1 MNEDKNIKL
10 FEKQIR
16 QFKPKMVSV
25 WDEKDAILLKDAISD
40 LDVKVESGMD
50 GLIAVSIYEESSIL
64 VTAIVG
70 FGKAGLEFVF
80 GSFMDIPKTGF
91 VFIIHV
97 LSNIIFIGAL
107 VSVLTYLGILGFVIK
122 HLGAALGK
130 VIGTSR
136 VESFICVANMF
147 LGQTE
152 SPLLI
157 AKYLKNLTNS
167 EILMILIAGMG
178 SMSVSILGGYNA
190 MGVPMQLLILASS
203 LVPFGSIVLGKIIL
217 PEKEENESVNKVDVD
232 RHSAGS
238 NVIEAMSNGAL
249 DGWMVVM
256 AIASSLVAINGM
268 VALIDGGLS
277 FAGLELKQIFGWIFY
292 PVAFLM
298 GLDASFTDVAG
309 QILGC
314 KLILNEFVAYD
325 MLMPLMDTLD
335 YRAQAV
341 MCITIGGFANV
352 GSMAVCVSALGSLC
366 PERKPDVAK
375 LIVRALAGAF
385 ALNIMNGMIVG
396 IILSF

>member
-1 MNEDKNIKL
+1 MGI
-10 FEKQIR
+10 
-16 QFKPKMVSV
+16 
-25 WDEKDAILLKDAISD
+25 ILNLLGIALVI
-40 LDVKVESGMD
+40 G
-50 GLIAVSIYEESSIL
+50 IAYAVSYDRTKINWKMIGKALLAQFILAIIVIKVPAGVWVIEEISNL

>member
-1 MNEDKNIKL
+1 MGI
-10 FEKQIR
+10 
-16 QFKPKMVSV
+16 
-25 WDEKDAILLKDAISD
+25 ILSLLGIALVI
-40 LDVKVESGMD
+40 G
-50 GLIAVSIYEESSIL
+50 IAYAVSYDRKKINWKMIGKALLAQFILAIIVIKVPAGVWVIEEISNL

-80 GSFMDIPKTGF
+80 GSFMDIPKTVF

>member
-1 MNEDKNIKL
+1 MGI
-10 FEKQIR
+10 
-16 QFKPKMVSV
+16 
-25 WDEKDAILLKDAISD
+25 ILNLLGIALVI
-40 LDVKVESGMD
+40 G
-50 GLIAVSIYEESSIL
+50 IAYAVSYDRKKINWKMIGKALLAQFILAVIVIKVPAGVWVIEEISNL

>member
-1 MNEDKNIKL
+1 MGI
-10 FEKQIR
+10 
-16 QFKPKMVSV
+16 
-25 WDEKDAILLKDAISD
+25 ILNLLGIALVI
-40 LDVKVESGMD
+40 G
-50 GLIAVSIYEESSIL
+50 IAYAVSYDRKKINWKMIGKALLAQFILAIIVIKVPAGVWVIEEISNL

>member
-1 MNEDKNIKL
+1 MGI
-10 FEKQIR
+10 
-16 QFKPKMVSV
+16 
-25 WDEKDAILLKDAISD
+25 ILNLLGIALVI
-40 LDVKVESGMD
+40 G
-50 GLIAVSIYEESSIL
+50 IAYAVSYDRKKINWKMIGKALLAQFILAIIVIKVPAGVWVIEEISNL

-178 SMSVSILGGYNA
+178 SMSVSILGGYSA

>member
-1 MNEDKNIKL
+1 MGI
-10 FEKQIR
+10 
-16 QFKPKMVSV
+16 
-25 WDEKDAILLKDAISD
+25 ILNLLGIALVI
-40 LDVKVESGMD
+40 G
-50 GLIAVSIYEESSIL
+50 IAYAVSYDRKKINWKMIGKALLAQFILAIIVIKVPAGVWVIEEISNL

-256 AIASSLVAINGM
+256 GIASSLVAINGM

>member
-1 MNEDKNIKL
+1 MGI
-10 FEKQIR
+10 
-16 QFKPKMVSV
+16 
-25 WDEKDAILLKDAISD
+25 ILNLLGIALVI
-40 LDVKVESGMD
+40 G
-50 GLIAVSIYEESSIL
+50 IAYAVSYDRKKINWKMICKALLAQFILAIIVIKVPAGVWVIEEISNL

>member
-1 MNEDKNIKL
+1 MGI
-10 FEKQIR
+10 
-16 QFKPKMVSV
+16 
-25 WDEKDAILLKDAISD
+25 ILNLLGIALVI
-40 LDVKVESGMD
+40 G
-50 GLIAVSIYEESSIL
+50 IAYAVSYDRKKINWKMIGKALLAQFILAIIVIKVPAGVWVIEEISNL

-298 GLDASFTDVAG
+298 GLDASFSDVAG

>member
-1 MNEDKNIKL
+1 MGI
-10 FEKQIR
+10 
-16 QFKPKMVSV
+16 
-25 WDEKDAILLKDAISD
+25 ILNLLGIALVI
-40 LDVKVESGMD
+40 G
-50 GLIAVSIYEESSIL
+50 IAYAVSYDRKKINWKMIGKALLAQFILAIIVIKVPAGVWVIEEISNL

-217 PEKEENESVNKVDVD
+217 PENEENESVNKVDVD

>member
-1 MNEDKNIKL
+1 MGI
-10 FEKQIR
+10 
-16 QFKPKMVSV
+16 
-25 WDEKDAILLKDAISD
+25 ILNLLGIALVI
-40 LDVKVESGMD
+40 G
-50 GLIAVSIYEESSIL
+50 IAYAVSYDRKKINWKMIGKALLAQFILAIIVIKVPAGVWVIEEISNL

-249 DGWMVVM
+249 DRWMVVM
-256 AIASSLVAINGM
+256 AIAYSLVAINGM

-375 LIVRALAGAF
+375 LIVRALSGAF

>member
-1 MNEDKNIKL
+1 MGI
-10 FEKQIR
+10 
-16 QFKPKMVSV
+16 
-25 WDEKDAILLKDAISD
+25 ILNLLGIALVI
-40 LDVKVESGMD
+40 G
-50 GLIAVSIYEESSIL
+50 IAYAVSYDRKRINWKMIGKAFLAQLILAIIVIKVPAGVWVIEEISNL
-64 VTAIVG
+64 VTAVVG
-70 FGKAGLEFVF
+70 FGRAGLEFVF

-91 VFIIHV
+91 VFIVHV
-97 LSNIIFIGAL
+97 LSNIIFVGAL
-107 VSVLTYLGILGFVIK
+107 VSVLTYMGILGFVIK
-122 HLGAALGK
+122 HLGSAVGK

-157 AKYLKNLTNS
+157 AKYLKTLTNS
-167 EILMILIAGMG
+167 EILMILVASMG

-217 PEKEENESVNKVDVD
+217 PEKEENDSVSKVEVD

-238 NVIEAMSNGAL
+238 TFIEAMSNGAL

-298 GLDASFTDVAG
+298 GLDASFTDLAG

-325 MLMPLMDTLD
+325 MLMPMMDSLD

-352 GSMAVCVSALGSLC
+352 GSMAVCVSTYASLC

>member
-1 MNEDKNIKL
+1 MIGKALLAQFILAIIVIKV
-10 FEKQIR
+10 
-16 QFKPKMVSV
+16 PAGV
-25 WDEKDAILLKDAISD
+25 WVIEEISN
-40 LDVKVESGMD
+40 
-50 GLIAVSIYEESSIL
+50 L

-249 DGWMVVM
+249 DG
-256 AIASSLVAINGM
+256 SYG
-268 VALIDGGLS
+268 
-277 FAGLELKQIFGWIFY
+277 
-292 PVAFLM
+292 
-298 GLDASFTDVAG
+298 
-309 QILGC
+309 
-314 KLILNEFVAYD
+314 
-325 MLMPLMDTLD
+325 
-335 YRAQAV
+335 YR
-341 MCITIGGFANV
+341 
-352 GSMAVCVSALGSLC
+352 
-366 PERKPDVAK
+366 
-375 LIVRALAGAF
+375 
-385 ALNIMNGMIVG
+385 
-396 IILSF
+396 ILSGSYQWYGCSY

>member
-1 MNEDKNIKL
+1 MGI
-10 FEKQIR
+10 
-16 QFKPKMVSV
+16 
-25 WDEKDAILLKDAISD
+25 ILNLLGIALVI
-40 LDVKVESGMD
+40 G
-50 GLIAVSIYEESSIL
+50 IAYAVSYDRKKINWKMIGKALLAQFILAIIVIKVPAGVWVIEEISNL

-249 DGWMVVM
+249 DRWMVVM
-256 AIASSLVAINGM
+256 AIAYSLVAINGM

>member
-1 MNEDKNIKL
+1 MSI
-10 FEKQIR
+10 
-16 QFKPKMVSV
+16 
-25 WDEKDAILLKDAISD
+25 ILNLLGIALVI
-40 LDVKVESGMD
+40 G
-50 GLIAVSIYEESSIL
+50 IAVACSYDRKRINWKMIGKALLAQFILAIIVIKVPAGVWVIEEISNL

-70 FGKAGLEFVF
+70 FGRTGLEFVF

-91 VFIIHV
+91 VFIVHV
-97 LSNIIFIGAL
+97 LSNIIFVGAL
-107 VSVLTYLGILGFVIK
+107 VSILTYLGILGFVVR

-130 VIGTSR
+130 IIGTSR

-167 EILMILIAGMG
+167 EILMILVAGMG
-178 SMSVSILGGYNA
+178 SMSVSILGGYSA

-203 LVPFGSIVLGKIIL
+203 LVPFGSIVMGKIIL
-217 PEKEENESVNKVDVD
+217 PEKEEGDLVSKVDVD

-238 NVIEAMSNGAL
+238 NIVEAMSNGAF

-325 MLMPLMDTLD
+325 MLMPMMDSLD

-352 GSMAVCVSALGSLC
+352 GSMAVCVSTYGSLC
-366 PERKPDVAK
+366 PERKSDVAQ

>member
-1 MNEDKNIKL
+1 MGI
-10 FEKQIR
+10 
-16 QFKPKMVSV
+16 
-25 WDEKDAILLKDAISD
+25 ILNLLGIALVI
-40 LDVKVESGMD
+40 G
-50 GLIAVSIYEESSIL
+50 IAYAVSYDRKKINWKMIGKALLAQFILAIIVIKVPAGVWVIEEISNL

-70 FGKAGLEFVF
+70 FGKAGLEFFF

>member
-1 MNEDKNIKL
+1 MSIILNLLGIALVIGIAFAFSYDRKRINWKMIGKALLAQFILAIIVIKV
-10 FEKQIR
+10 
-16 QFKPKMVSV
+16 PAGV
-25 WDEKDAILLKDAISD
+25 WVIEEISN
-40 LDVKVESGMD
+40 
-50 GLIAVSIYEESSIL
+50 L

-70 FGKAGLEFVF
+70 FGRTGLEFVF

-91 VFIIHV
+91 VFIIHI
-97 LSNIIFIGAL
+97 LSNIIFVGAL
-107 VSVLTYLGILGFVIK
+107 VSILTYLGILGFVVR

-130 VIGTSR
+130 IIGTSR

-167 EILMILIAGMG
+167 EILMILVAGMG
-178 SMSVSILGGYNA
+178 SMSVSILGGYSA

-203 LVPFGSIVLGKIIL
+203 LVPFGSIVMGKIIL
-217 PEKEENESVNKVDVD
+217 PEKEEGDLVSKVDVD

-238 NVIEAMSNGAL
+238 NIVEAMSNGAF

-298 GLDASFTDVAG
+298 GLDASFTDLAG

-325 MLMPLMDTLD
+325 MLMPMMDTLD

-352 GSMAVCVSALGSLC
+352 GSMAVCVSTYGSLC
-366 PERKPDVAK
+366 PERKSDVAQ

>member
-1 MNEDKNIKL
+1 MGI
-10 FEKQIR
+10 
-16 QFKPKMVSV
+16 
-25 WDEKDAILLKDAISD
+25 ILNLLGIALVI
-40 LDVKVESGMD
+40 G
-50 GLIAVSIYEESSIL
+50 IAYAVSYDRKKINWKMIGKALLAQFILAIIVIKVPAGVWVIEEISNL

-217 PEKEENESVNKVDVD
+217 PEKEESESVNKVDVD

>member
-1 MNEDKNIKL
+1 MSI
-10 FEKQIR
+10 
-16 QFKPKMVSV
+16 
-25 WDEKDAILLKDAISD
+25 ILNLLGIALVI
-40 LDVKVESGMD
+40 G
-50 GLIAVSIYEESSIL
+50 IAVACSYDRKRINWKMIGKALLAQFILAIIVIKVPAGVWVIEEISNL

-70 FGKAGLEFVF
+70 FGRTGLEFVF

-91 VFIIHV
+91 VFIVHV
-97 LSNIIFIGAL
+97 LSNIIFVGAL
-107 VSVLTYLGILGFVIK
+107 VSILTYLGILGFVVR

-130 VIGTSR
+130 IIGTSR

-167 EILMILIAGMG
+167 EILMILVAGMG
-178 SMSVSILGGYNA
+178 SMSVSILGGYSA

-203 LVPFGSIVLGKIIL
+203 LVPFGSIVMGKIIL
-217 PEKEENESVNKVDVD
+217 PEKEEGDLVSKVDVD

-238 NVIEAMSNGAL
+238 NIVEAMSNGAF

-325 MLMPLMDTLD
+325 MLMPMMDTLD

-352 GSMAVCVSALGSLC
+352 GSMAVCVSTYGSLC
-366 PERKPDVAK
+366 PERKSDVAQ

>member
-1 MNEDKNIKL
+1 MGI
-10 FEKQIR
+10 
-16 QFKPKMVSV
+16 
-25 WDEKDAILLKDAISD
+25 ILNLLGIALVI
-40 LDVKVESGMD
+40 G
-50 GLIAVSIYEESSIL
+50 IAYAVSYDRKKINWKMIGKALLAQFILAIIVIKVPAGVWVIEEISNL

-80 GSFMDIPKTGF
+80 GSLMDIPKTGF

>member
-1 MNEDKNIKL
+1 MGI
-10 FEKQIR
+10 
-16 QFKPKMVSV
+16 
-25 WDEKDAILLKDAISD
+25 ILNLLGIALVI
-40 LDVKVESGMD
+40 G
-50 GLIAVSIYEESSIL
+50 IAYAVSYDRKKINWKMIGKALLAQFILAIIVIKVPAGVWVIEEISNL

-190 MGVPMQLLILASS
+190 MGVLMQLLILASS

>member
-1 MNEDKNIKL
+1 MGIILNLLGIALVIGIAYVVSYDRKKINWKMIGKALLAQFILAIIVIKV
-10 FEKQIR
+10 
-16 QFKPKMVSV
+16 PAGV
-25 WDEKDAILLKDAISD
+25 WVIEEISN
-40 LDVKVESGMD
+40 
-50 GLIAVSIYEESSIL
+50 L

>member
-1 MNEDKNIKL
+1 MSI
-10 FEKQIR
+10 
-16 QFKPKMVSV
+16 
-25 WDEKDAILLKDAISD
+25 ILNLLGIALVI
-40 LDVKVESGMD
+40 G
-50 GLIAVSIYEESSIL
+50 IAVACSYDRKRINWKMIGKAFLAQLILAIIVIKVPAGVWVIEEISNL

-70 FGKAGLEFVF
+70 FGRTGLEFVF

-91 VFIIHV
+91 VFIVHV
-97 LSNIIFIGAL
+97 LSNIIFVGAL
-107 VSVLTYLGILGFVIK
+107 VSILTYLGILGFVVR

-130 VIGTSR
+130 IIGTSR

-157 AKYLKNLTNS
+157 AKYLKTLTNS
-167 EILMILIAGMG
+167 EILMILVAGMG
-178 SMSVSILGGYNA
+178 SMSVSILGGYSA

-203 LVPFGSIVLGKIIL
+203 LVPFGSIVMGKIIL
-217 PEKEENESVNKVDVD
+217 PEKEEGDLVSKVDVD

-238 NVIEAMSNGAL
+238 NIVEAMSNGAF

-325 MLMPLMDTLD
+325 MLMPMMDSLD

-352 GSMAVCVSALGSLC
+352 GSMAVCVSTYGSLC
-366 PERKPDVAK
+366 PERKSDVAQ

>member
-1 MNEDKNIKL
+1 
-10 FEKQIR
+10 
-16 QFKPKMVSV
+16 
-25 WDEKDAILLKDAISD
+25 
-40 LDVKVESGMD
+40 
-50 GLIAVSIYEESSIL
+50 
-64 VTAIVG
+64 
-70 FGKAGLEFVF
+70 
-80 GSFMDIPKTGF
+80 MDIPKTGF

>member
-1 MNEDKNIKL
+1 MGI
-10 FEKQIR
+10 
-16 QFKPKMVSV
+16 
-25 WDEKDAILLKDAISD
+25 ILNLLGIALVI
-40 LDVKVESGMD
+40 G
-50 GLIAVSIYEESSIL
+50 IAYAVSYDRKKINWKMIGKALLAQFILAIIVIKVPAGVWVIEEISNL

-203 LVPFGSIVLGKIIL
+203 LVPFGSIDLGKIIL